1 MLRKDHNREV
11 SESTGI
17 FHPMS
22 RHPVPLAKKQAQIT
36 GLVFM
41 HVRSCNLMIRLNR
54 DPEQGLSTDSHQ
66 NFP

>member
-17 FHPMS
+17 FRPMG

-41 HVRSCNLMIRLNR
+41 HVRSCNMMIRLNR
-54 DPEQGLSTDSHQ
+54 DPD
-66 NFP
+66 